1 MRLSFRQYTQIFG
14 IYLHLFRRRQFQWR
28 ILNLVQVPGL
38 VGADADKALRRE
50 LSESELRECIDDICE
65 SLRGELAL
73 KGALLDD
80 ADHNLL
86 KDALRRKIMGGTK
99 QTW

>member
-1 MRLSFRQYTQIFG
+1 MRLSFRQYVNVFG

-28 ILNLVQVPGL
+28 IQKLVMEPGL
-38 VGADADKALRRE
+38 LGADATRALHRE
-50 LSESELRECIDDICE
+50 LSEAELRECIDDICE
-65 SLRGELAL
+65 GLRGELAL

-86 KDALRRKIMGGTK
+86 KDALRKKIMGGTK